1 MIITLTGFMGC
12 GKSSVGR
19 RLSELLCCRF
29 MDLDTLIEEKEGRVI
44 PEIFSSDGEKEFRRM
59 EKETLESLVT
69 DQDEGKTLIL
79 ALGGGCVM
87 TPECARLVHEKTRCI
102 YLRASTDT
110 LITHLEGG
118 TEGRPLLAAEDLRCR
133 ILELMSQRSETYEAT
148 AHIIIDTDGKDIEEV
163 AAEISRMELSG
174 I

>member
-29 MDLDTLIEEKEGRVI
+29 MDLDVLIEEKVGKGI
-44 PEIFSSDGEKEFRRM
+44 PEIFSSDGEKEFRRI
-59 EKETLESLVT
+59 EKETLESLVA
-69 DQDEGKTLIL
+69 DQDEGEVLVL

-87 TPECARLVHEKTRCI
+87 TPECAGLVHEKTACI

-110 LITHLEGG
+110 LISHLEGG

-148 AHIIIDTDGKDIEEV
+148 AHIIIDTDGKSIEDI
-163 AAEISRMELSG
+163 AGEIYSMELSG

>member
-1 MIITLTGFMGC
+1 
-12 GKSSVGR
+12 
-19 RLSELLCCRF
+19 
-29 MDLDTLIEEKEGRVI
+29 
-44 PEIFSSDGEKEFRRM
+44 M

-133 ILELMSQRSETYEAT
+133 IHELMSQRSETYEAT
-148 AHIIIDTDGKDIEEV
+148 AHIIIDTDGKDIEVNCQFCNTAYNFSTE
-163 AAEISRMELSG
+163 ELKKMLKRCTR
-174 I
+174 

>member
-1 MIITLTGFMGC
+1 MGC